1 MSKHMLPLDKIK
13 VAAPCSAEWRFM
25 YGDDR
30 VRFCGQCSKN
40 VYNLSAL
47 SREEAEDL
55 IRRMEG
61 HLCVRYYRR
70 KDGTV
75 ITDNCPVGLRAI
87 KEKYHSTKATIIKVV
102 LTFLAYLGVLWWY
115 KGEAPTPLVTM
126 GLIAEPYP
134 SFVGEPVAL
143 QGDLLLR
150 YPLIKKSESFIRSKA
165 LFKVTPVFHSDM
177 FKNVSKAK
185 AVVRVIVSESGEV
198 EDAGLISGN
207 KLLKEM
213 AEDAAYGWKFEPMT
227 DESRPVRVTST
238 LTFRF
243 GR

>member
-1 MSKHMLPLDKIK
+1 
-13 VAAPCSAEWRFM
+13 M
-25 YGDDR
+25 YGNDR

-75 ITDNCPVGLRAI
+75 ITNNCPVGLRAI

-115 KGEAPTPLVTM
+115 KGEALNSNLAVT
-126 GLIAEPYP
+126 IVEPY
-134 SFVGEPVAL
+134 SSLERSAL
-143 QGDLLLR
+143 MGALIYKPPEFPLLN
-150 YPLIKKSESFIRSKA
+150 KSERFIRSKA
-165 LFKVTPVFHSDM
+165 LFKVTPVFHSKM
-177 FKNVSKAK
+177 FKGMGNTE
-185 AVVRVIVSESGEV
+185 AVVKVAISESGEV
-198 EDAGLISGN
+198 ENAELVRGHP
-207 KLLKEM
+207 LLKDM
-213 AEDAAYGWKFEPMT
+213 AEEAAYGWKFEPIT
-227 DESRPVRVTST
+227 DKGEPVRVTST